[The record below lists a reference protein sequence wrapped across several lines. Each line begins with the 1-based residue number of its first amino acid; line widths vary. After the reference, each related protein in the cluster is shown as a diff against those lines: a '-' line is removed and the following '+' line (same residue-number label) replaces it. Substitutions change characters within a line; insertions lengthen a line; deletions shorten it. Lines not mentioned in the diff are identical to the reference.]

1 MRGERPVERGEKGRG
16 WSWKGGWTGVD
27 IDKGKEAFISLA
39 GQQLAMLSVIQQ
51 YDHMIYPI
59 RHG

>member
-1 MRGERPVERGEKGRG
+1 
-16 WSWKGGWTGVD
+16 VD